1 MAEPV
6 PAGSDVFPEEVL
18 DRLYGGDP
26 GDFVA
31 ARNAAAKELKAAGH
45 DEAAHAVRVLRRPS
59 APAAAVNRAVR
70 SDPAQARALLDAAD
84 DLRRA
89 HEAVIGGGADRDALR
104 AAIAAER
111 QAVAALAA
119 TAAAEAGG
127 GVSADVERRIRD
139 TLEAVALDARV
150 RERFA
155 AGTLESDARAAGLA
169 ADLAAAPARP
179 PRRRGNGEAKR
190 KAEQGQRRLAQ
201 ALRRAE
207 AEVERRREEVAAA
220 ALARERAAAALREA
234 RKRLREAEAEMR
246 RARRAGP

>member
-1 MAEPV
+1 MGESV

-31 ARNAAAKELKAAGH
+31 TRNAAAKDLKAAGN
-45 DEAAHAVRVLRRPS
+45 DEAARAVRVLRRPS

-104 AAIAAER
+104 AA
-111 QAVAALAA
+111 V
-119 TAAAEAGG
+119 AAEAGG

-169 ADLAAAPARP
+169 ADLAAAAPVRP

-190 KAEQGQRRLAQ
+190 KAEREQRRLAE
-201 ALRRAE
+201 AVRRAE
-207 AEVERRREEVAAA
+207 GEVERRREEVEAA
-220 ALARERAAAALREA
+220 ALARDRADAALREA
-234 RKRLREAEAEMR
+234 RKRLREAEVEMR
-246 RARRAGP
+246 RARRAAP

>member
-1 MAEPV
+1 MGIRNAPD
-6 PAGSDVFPEEVL
+6 PIPEEVL

-31 ARNAAAKELKAAGH
+31 ARNAAATELKAAGN
-45 DEAAHAVRVLRRPS
+45 DEAAGAVRALRRPS
-59 APAAAVNRAVR
+59 APAAAINRAVR

-104 AAIAAER
+104 AAVAAER

-169 ADLAAAPARP
+169 VDLAAAAPARP

-190 KAEQGQRRLAQ
+190 KAEQEQRRLAE
-201 ALRRAE
+201 AVRRAE
-207 AEVERRREEVAAA
+207 AEVERRRGEVEAA